1 MWFIS
6 RICICYPKDIWCII
20 VENPEFIFGKSIG
33 IPRVI
38 HPAEFVDCFPKDTHG
53 FSTAKRV
60 LPPGGSV
67 FVDDISRLFI
77 YYVGR
82 KRDQQLDRS
91 EAKRQSEAKKKRI
104 GNKLPRPSLDDVPR
118 KTIVFFTFYLTYF
131 CMFTLGYMLLW
142 DIMGHYWIFW
152 K

>member
-1 MWFIS
+1 MS
-6 RICICYPKDIWCII
+6 Q
-20 VENPEFIFGKSIG
+20 EF
-33 IPRVI
+33 I
-38 HPAEFVDCFPKDTHG
+38 HPAETNIGVVIQNLWDCFPKGAHG
-53 FSTAKRV
+53 FSTAKRA

-91 EAKRQSEAKKKRI
+91 KAKRSKKE
-104 GNKLPRPSLDDVPR
+104 NESVNYPRPSLDDVPR
-118 KTIVFFTFYLTYF
+118 KTIVFFMFFLTYF